1 MQFKKMNINDIQQ
14 NTDKLL
20 QFISDK
26 FTNNDIDNDSL
37 VKIIELCGSYLNLM
51 TISDYAKSNKMSY
64 NGVKKFRHVKEIFNT
79 KYVIDND

>member
-1 MQFKKMNINDIQQ
+1 MNNTNIQQ

-37 VKIIELCGSYLNLM
+37 VQIIELAGSYLNLK
-51 TISDYAKSNKMSY
+51 TISDYAKVNNLSY
-64 NGVKKFRHVKEIFNT
+64 NGVKKFREIKEIFNT
-79 KYVIDND
+79 KFVIDND